1 MKDPFRTAQLDIY
14 NMKQISFHSG
24 RNPEFGM
31 SKNRALY
38 QTNEPNACA
47 QCVWPWKI
55 GRTNLTGTVCAAAM
69 LLQKHSTHEEIRE
82 SAKVNYWVGSHN
94 PAQTSSGSMIE
105 LWTSDGFEWF
115 LVVNFSV
122 PKICC
127 PRSIQATHTHACYSE
142 VSIRFFG
149 FVVSKAICCGIFRC
163 RPHVSM

>member
-1 MKDPFRTAQLDIY
+1 
-14 NMKQISFHSG
+14 MKQISFHSG

-31 SKNRALY
+31 SKNRAPY

-94 PAQTSSGSMIE
+94 PAQTSSGSMI
-105 LWTSDGFEWF
+105 W
-115 LVVNFSV
+115 VVNQWWIWMISRCKFFCTQNLLSSLDPSNSYSCLSQWSFDQIFWPCGLQGDLLWYLSTSAPCFHV
-122 PKICC
+122 K
-127 PRSIQATHTHACYSE
+127 PRSNE
-142 VSIRFFG
+142 E
-149 FVVSKAICCGIFRC
+149 
-163 RPHVSM
+163 